1 MGHNKFSDHS
11 SRRRLGTPSNVEP
24 DSLIHPANA
33 WFVWGTII
41 LAWLLSLLPW
51 RAWEGSPDI
60 LLVVI
65 AFWCV
70 HEPRRVGLVAAFF
83 FGLLMDVH
91 DVSVLGT
98 HALSYTLAA
107 YGAVLLHRRLLHFGL
122 LSQAI
127 HMLPV
132 FFVALFVQQLVSA
145 WLAGSWPGWD
155 WSIGVLLTTVS
166 WPLLGYVLHFP
177 QRGVDDVESSS
188 V

>member
-1 MGHNKFSDHS
+1 MDRNNS
-11 SRRRLGTPSNVEP
+11 STHPARRLGTPRNVPPEHL
-24 DSLIHPANA
+24 SRPANVV
-33 WFVWGTII
+33 FVWVTIVV
-41 LAWLLSLLPW
+41 AWLLSLLPW

-60 LLVVI
+60 LLLVI

-70 HEPRRVGLVAAFF
+70 HEPRRVGLVAAFC

-98 HALSYTLAA
+98 HALSYTLVA
-107 YGAVLLHRRLLHFGL
+107 YGAVALHRRLLHFDL

-132 FFVALFVQQLVSA
+132 FFVAQLVQQIVSA
-145 WLAGSWPGWD
+145 WLAGRWSGWE
-155 WSIGVLLTTVS
+155 WGIGVLLTTVC
-166 WPLLGYVLHFP
+166 WPLIGYVLHLP
-177 QRGVDDVESSS
+177 QRGTDDVESSS

>member
-1 MGHNKFSDHS
+1 VERNNFSAQS
-11 SRRRLGTPSNVEP
+11 KRRLGTPSNVSPEQ
-24 DSLIHPANA
+24 LTQPANVF
-33 WFVWGTII
+33 FVWGTIL

-60 LLVVI
+60 LLVII

-70 HEPRRVGLVAAFF
+70 HEPRRVGLVAAFC

-132 FFVALFVQQLVSA
+132 FFIAQFVQQLVSA
-145 WLAGSWPGWD
+145 WLAGRWAGWE
-155 WSIGVLLTTVS
+155 WGIGVLLTTVS
-166 WPLLGYVLHFP
+166 WPLLGYVLHLP
-177 QRGVDDVESSS
+177 QQAMDDVESSS